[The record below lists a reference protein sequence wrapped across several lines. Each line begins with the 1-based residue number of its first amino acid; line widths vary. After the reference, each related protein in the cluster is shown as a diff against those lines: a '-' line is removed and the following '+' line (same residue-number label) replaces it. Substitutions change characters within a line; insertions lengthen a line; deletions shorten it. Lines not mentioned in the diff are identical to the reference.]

1 MDFMRPGFLCVF
13 SGPPYKDTFDTHTPH
28 PLPGAPCTI
37 RTCFISFLSFS
48 TYLSWGSDLGFIYIY
63 MTRFICYPPTQ
74 KHDMLILIRSHWAR
88 LVHDLL
94 AAMNMVMVDL
104 VVPLFSLSIL

>member
-1 MDFMRPGFLCVF
+1 MIPIPPILSRALHVPYGLVSYPSRHFL
-13 SGPPYKDTFDTHTPH
+13 
-28 PLPGAPCTI
+28 
-37 RTCFISFLSFS
+37 
-48 TYLSWGSDLGFIYIY
+48 TYLSWGSDLGFTYIY
-63 MTRFICYPPTQ
+63 MTRFIFYPQTQ
-74 KHDMLILIRSHWAR
+74 KHDMSTLIRSHWAR